1 MAKKLQ
7 IVLVLVF
14 LAATSIACRGD
25 TPEGISSKLPGKGN
39 STLSN
44 VDPYNNGMY
53 AAWFGDDTTYV
64 FCTDSPVVKAS
75 LDEIIMKRDTRVYF
89 EYADWSAADRQVVER
104 SSFFYSLASSC
115 GQGYSGT
122 HSAKLLMVMWIGK
135 E

>member
-1 MAKKLQ
+1 MNKKLQ
-7 IVLVLVF
+7 IVTVLALLVSM
-14 LAATSIACRGD
+14 SIACRAD

-64 FCTDSPVVKAS
+64 FCTNDPKLKEQ
-75 LDEIIMKRDTRVYF
+75 LDLIIIKRDTRVYF
-89 EYADWSAADRQVVER
+89 EYADWSITDKQVRES
-104 SSFFYSLASSC
+104 SSFVYSLASSC

-122 HSAKLLMVMWIGK
+122 HSAKLLAIQWLGK